1 MSTATINGK
10 PVHPAVP
17 RLAEEARAGKLSRR
31 EFLATA
37 TALGVT
43 GPAAYG
49 MLGLAM
55 PTRARAQEGTPGGTI
70 RISQAVMRLD
80 DPRIFDWSQK
90 GNQARLFCEPLVR
103 YTADFTFA
111 PWLLESWEVNDDATA
126 YVLKVRQGVTWN
138 NGDAFNADD
147 VIFNLTRWCE
157 SHVPNNSMAT
167 RMLPL
172 LEKKGEEK
180 FMGDVTKADGTVVQ
194 EEQTREIFGARDG
207 AIEKVDD
214 MTVRL
219 NLANPDITIVPNFA
233 DYPAL
238 IVHRGFDEAGGDL
251 TTAPVGTGP
260 WELVS
265 TEVGV
270 RAVYQKRTNGTW
282 WGDAVPDL
290 GPVYLD
296 GVEFIDYGTDPS
308 AEISAY
314 EFGEIHTSYET
325 QAELRRD
332 LRRARAGEVGGGDRQ
347 HALRADERDAA
358 AVRQPGGP

>member
-49 MLGLAM
+49 MLGLVI

-111 PWLLESWEVNDDATA
+111 PWLIESWEVNDDATA
-126 YVLKVRQGVTWN
+126 YVLKVRQGATWN

-147 VIFNLTRWCE
+147 VIFNLSRWCE

-219 NLANPDITIVPNFA
+219 NLASPDITIVP
-233 DYPAL
+233 
-238 IVHRGFDEAGGDL
+238 
-251 TTAPVGTGP
+251 
-260 WELVS
+260 
-265 TEVGV
+265 
-270 RAVYQKRTNGTW
+270 
-282 WGDAVPDL
+282 
-290 GPVYLD
+290 
-296 GVEFIDYGTDPS
+296 
-308 AEISAY
+308 
-314 EFGEIHTSYET
+314 
-325 QAELRRD
+325 ELRRLPGAD
-332 LRRARAGEVGGGDRQ
+332 RAPRLRRGRRRSHHRPGRHRAVGARLDRGRRARGLSEAHERHLVGRRRARPRARLPRRGRV
-347 HALRADERDAA
+347 HRLRHRPLGRNLRLRVRRD
-358 AVRQPGGP
+358 PHEL